1 MMRRM
6 HRFESP
12 VGAHTEPP
20 ASLASP
26 FLSQPSP
33 TSDEWRSVAVGPGRP
48 GARPLWRGARGDTMS
63 GYPIQL
69 AKVQRPVL
77 REETL
82 ARDRLLDWLH
92 VKIHN
97 RVILVLAD
105 AGYGKTTLL
114 ADFSRRTRLRTL
126 WYRLAEDDRDWVSL
140 LSHLVAAGREHDQ
153 GFAPATAAM
162 LSDMAVGG
170 PTFEAT
176 LEVFL
181 RELPSIATHGAV
193 LILDDFHVVDE
204 SQDARIIAREL
215 VAQAP
220 ERLSIVFASRRTPT
234 IPLARI
240 RASGELAEL
249 GTDDLR
255 FDGGEMACLFNETYG
270 RALDADVLIEVATRT
285 EGWAASLQLV
295 QAALRDRSPA
305 DIRRF
310 IGGLNGA
317 DHELYDYL
325 AEEVVGFLP
334 DDLQQFLMRTSILQV
349 VIPDLAEVVTR
360 LGSSEVA
367 RLTTAAE
374 RLTLLSRPSR
384 SPLGPHRYHPL
395 VREFLETRLRQAKGD
410 IEVRRLHGCVGAAA
424 SAIDWHVSAHHYREA
439 GDLEGVARVLTASIP
454 EIMTEAAYALAAEFI
469 EKLPSWIRAPS
480 LDVVVSRMR
489 MQHGDYDGAFTA
501 AQAVLLARLEGN
513 ERDHALL
520 NLLTLHINTGN
531 AEEAIA
537 TAAALLAATKS
548 PNLAM
553 IAEAARVSV
562 EAGGTAGNLDKVVA
576 HFRMMA
582 AHQKGVHAH
591 HYGVTM
597 LNLGQLSILQDHL
610 DLALRD
616 LESAAVAL
624 ESTSASI
631 ELASAYVMRS
641 ATLAQLGRLP
651 EADELLASA
660 LNRPDLR
667 TEVDLLLEA
676 SEYQDSFGDHER
688 ARTLLNEADSAI
700 GATAKHAWIRA
711 LIVARFHL
719 RERNYAKAEAVLEE
733 YPAPGS
739 TSPGAEVSRLVVWA
753 HLAAARGTEDAVFL
767 AEEARR
773 AAHSQRAHRWR
784 RVCDLLIAYS
794 GTGEELSSSVVEVGS
809 FSRWHVTFLADL
821 LVRRLPDLSSD
832 ALDVV
837 RAATRDSPVT
847 WRRVLRTNLQ
857 ASSDSGQL
865 LSARLLESIGD
876 VTDVRRLRNLG
887 KAMKRAPG
895 ASELGRSLARRLA
908 PEVVVAD
915 LGRVTLRVG
924 PALIPG
930 SMVRRRVL
938 ALLTLLLTKPDFSCT
953 RDQVL
958 DGLWPDLEP
967 SLALNSLNQT
977 IYFLRR
983 VFEEE
988 FDDDLSPGYIHH
1000 ESEVIWLNRDLVTS
1014 TSAACSQLI
1023 RSMAGVPTPDQ
1034 VEALSTA
1041 YIGRFALDFEYEDWA
1056 HAFRDW
1062 LHASYLQI
1070 VERSV
1075 ASDLN
1080 NGHYDRGIRVARR
1093 ALEVDPSAD
1102 SVEVSLLRLYRASGA
1117 HAAAAEQY
1125 AHYAGRLRED
1135 LDIEPP
1141 ALESL

>member
-1 MMRRM
+1 MRRM
-6 HRFESP
+6 HGFESP
-12 VGAHTEPP
+12 VEAQAEPP
-20 ASLASP
+20 ASLAVP
-26 FLSQPSP
+26 FRSEPAAAAD
-33 TSDEWRSVAVGPGRP
+33 TWRSVAVGPGHPGVRP
-48 GARPLWRGARGDTMS
+48 GLRGMRRVHGDAMT

-92 VKIHN
+92 IKIHN
-97 RVILVLAD
+97 RVILILAD

-126 WYRLAEDDRDWVSL
+126 WYRLDEDDRDWVSL

-153 GFAPATAAM
+153 GFAPTTAAM
-162 LSDMAVGG
+162 LSEMAVGG

-193 LILDDFHVVDE
+193 LILDDFHLVDE
-204 SQDARIIAREL
+204 SPDARTIAREL

-234 IPLARI
+234 IPLARM

-255 FDGGEMACLFNETYG
+255 FDGSEMACLFNQTYG
-270 RALDADVLIEVATRT
+270 RALDADVLVEVATRT

-700 GATAKHAWIRA
+700 GATAKHAWMRA

-753 HLAAARGTEDAVFL
+753 HLATARGTEDAVFL

-832 ALDVV
+832 ALDVI
-837 RAATRDSPVT
+837 RTATRDSSVT
-847 WRRVLRTNLQ
+847 WRRVLRTNLE

-953 RDQVL
+953 
-958 DGLWPDLEP
+958 
-967 SLALNSLNQT
+967 SSILARIS
-977 IYFLRR
+977 
-983 VFEEE
+983 
-988 FDDDLSPGYIHH
+988 SG
-1000 ESEVIWLNRDLVTS
+1000 
-1014 TSAACSQLI
+1014 
-1023 RSMAGVPTPDQ
+1023 RSR
-1034 VEALSTA
+1034 
-1041 YIGRFALDFEYEDWA
+1041 I
-1056 HAFRDW
+1056 
-1062 LHASYLQI
+1062 
-1070 VERSV
+1070 
-1075 ASDLN
+1075 
-1080 NGHYDRGIRVARR
+1080 
-1093 ALEVDPSAD
+1093 
-1102 SVEVSLLRLYRASGA
+1102 SGA
-1117 HAAAAEQY
+1117 
-1125 AHYAGRLRED
+1125 G
-1135 LDIEPP
+1135 
-1141 ALESL
+1141 